1 MLRHCAQA
9 ALLFIF
15 SIFVSHVADKAMA
28 AEHPEVFITA
38 EALQKIVAEKK
49 PGQRL
54 VIAEV
59 GWGGPADYYD
69 KGHIPGAIHVN
80 TDEIEYDLFKKR
92 SAWPA
97 DKLERSTSIRED
109 QIKGLSADDE
119 LPRNWWNIYPDKYL
133 LPTLANMGIDIDT
146 RVVIYGKDISG
157 AARLAWTLLY
167 AGVKDVRLLDG
178 GLEAWKKA
186 GYQLTT
192 AASKRAAVAS
202 FGADCTLHPE
212 YRVNIAYVREVV
224 NGKHPDAILADIR
237 TRGEYEGA
245 TAPYSYIPTKGRIKG
260 ALWGQAGDGPWS
272 MEAYVKKDGRLKN
285 PKDIEAMWAKR
296 GIVGDKH
303 VSFYCGTAWR
313 SSLAFLY
320 AYRLGWQKIANFDS
334 SWYEWSMGPEASINP
349 VE

>member
-1 MLRHCAQA
+1 MLRQCTKA
-9 ALLFIF
+9 ALIFIF
-15 SIFVSHVADKAMA
+15 SILASHEAHKAMA
-28 AEHPEVFITA
+28 AEHPEVFIMA
-38 EALQKIVAEKK
+38 ETLQKIVVAKN
-49 PGQRL
+49 PQQRL

-109 QIKGLSADDE
+109 QVKGLSADDE

-133 LPTLANMGIDIDT
+133 LPALADMGIDIDST
-146 RVVIYGKDISG
+146 VVVYGKDISG
-157 AARLAWTLLY
+157 AARLAWTLFY
-167 AGVKDVRLLDG
+167 AGVKDVRMLDG
-178 GLEAWKKA
+178 GLEAWKRA
-186 GYQLTT
+186 GYPVTT

-202 FGADCTLHPE
+202 FGATRALHPE

-224 NGKHPDAILADIR
+224 NGKRPDAVIADIR

-272 MEAYVKKDGRLKN
+272 MEAYVEKDGRLKA
-285 PKDIEAMWAKR
+285 PKEIEAMWAKR

-320 AYRLGWQKIANFDS
+320 AYRLGWPNIANFDS
-334 SWYEWSMGPEASINP
+334 SWYEWSMGPEAAMNP